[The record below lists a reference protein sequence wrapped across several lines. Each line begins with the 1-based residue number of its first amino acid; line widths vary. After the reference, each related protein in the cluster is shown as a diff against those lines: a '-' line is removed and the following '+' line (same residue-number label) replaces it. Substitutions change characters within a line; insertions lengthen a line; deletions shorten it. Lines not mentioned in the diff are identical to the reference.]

1 MERAAHSRLP
11 WRLTG
16 EEMYSVE
23 YGNAV
28 SGSGGLRPMKMKI
41 RKHRLDRLLVERGL
55 FESRERAQG
64 LILAGQVLVND
75 QKIDKA
81 GALVAEDAEIRIL
94 GEQMPYVSR
103 GGLKLEAALREFKIE
118 VSGKSALDVGASTGG
133 FTDCLLQHGCRKVYA
148 VDVGYGQLAWK
159 LRQDPRVV
167 AIDRVN
173 IRDIDP
179 ALVPERVDIA
189 VIDVSFIS
197 LDKVISSVIQF
208 LKPGSDIV
216 ALIKPQ
222 FEVGRALVG
231 KGGIVRDEVAR
242 KTAVEKVAGLF
253 REASLDVKGVIP
265 SPITG
270 QDGNVEFLIYAVK
283 HR

>member
-1 MERAAHSRLP
+1 
-11 WRLTG
+11 
-16 EEMYSVE
+16 
-23 YGNAV
+23 
-28 SGSGGLRPMKMKI
+28 MKMKI

-94 GEQMPYVSR
+94 GEQMPYVGR

-133 FTDCLLQHGCRKVYA
+133 FTDCLLQHGCQKVYA

-197 LDKVISSVIQF
+197 LDKVIPSVLQF
-208 LKPGSDIV
+208 LKPGSDLI

-231 KGGIVRDEVAR
+231 KGGIVRDEAAR
-242 KTAVEKVAGLF
+242 AAAVEKIAGLF
-253 REASLDVKGVIP
+253 REAGLDVKGIIP

-270 QDGNVEFLIYAVK
+270 QDGNVEFLIHAVK
-283 HR
+283 H